1 MGVAAG
7 KGRSQDVDLF
17 QLKPLIFK
25 SGNPYKT
32 KFSIENKRKTFSI
45 LNVGDTPPEG
55 KLILLR
61 SLESVD
67 KNRKGNQT

>member
-45 LNVGDTPPEG
+45 LNVGE
-55 KLILLR
+55 
-61 SLESVD
+61 D
-67 KNRKGNQT
+67 KRRKTKHGYNIRQH